1 MFHTGDLPIGVNI
14 LLFAA
19 AAAGVWFAGSRLA
32 LYGDVIAEK
41 AGIDSTF
48 VGLIFLAAAT
58 ELPELVTTL
67 VAASEGNAT
76 LVVNNMFGGIT
87 MQTAILAVADMFI
100 AYAALT
106 FHARQSILLL
116 QAGLLTFML
125 GLLLG
130 IDLIGDQAVLLHIGY
145 GTLLLTAAYI
155 GAIVLLRNYESHDA
169 WRPLDIPSSE
179 EQIKAGPLIEKA
191 DVLSL
196 PRLVRLFVAAA
207 AAILFC
213 GVFLVYAAEALA
225 VQSGLGSSFVGATLL
240 AGSTSLPELSTTI
253 AAVRLGA
260 HSMAISNIFGSNLI
274 MFALLL
280 PADLV
285 FTKGPLLHH
294 VDSSARF
301 AVISGIVVTAIYLI
315 GLLIRKKKK
324 VLRMGLDSAFVLL
337 IYLITLVIFY
347 WLR

>member
-1 MFHTGDLPIGVNI
+1 M
-14 LLFAA
+14 
-19 AAAGVWFAGSRLA
+19 
-32 LYGDVIAEK
+32 
-41 AGIDSTF
+41 
-48 VGLIFLAAAT
+48 
-58 ELPELVTTL
+58 
-67 VAASEGNAT
+67 
-76 LVVNNMFGGIT
+76 
-87 MQTAILAVADMFI
+87 
-100 AYAALT
+100 
-106 FHARQSILLL
+106 
-116 QAGLLTFML
+116 
-125 GLLLG
+125 
-130 IDLIGDQAVLLHIGY
+130 
-145 GTLLLTAAYI
+145 
-155 GAIVLLRNYESHDA
+155 LLRNYESHDA